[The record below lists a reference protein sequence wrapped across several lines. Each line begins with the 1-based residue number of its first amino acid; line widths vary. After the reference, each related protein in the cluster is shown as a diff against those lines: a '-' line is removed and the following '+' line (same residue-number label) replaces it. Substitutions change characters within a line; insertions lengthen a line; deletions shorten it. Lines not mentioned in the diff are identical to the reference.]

1 MARREVDDSYTN
13 GSVVEVVSMEEGSK
27 MDKEQQVHDDHQNPQ
42 APDGG
47 DDDGDVVVFGMPMSF
62 TFLQMLLAE
71 FLGTFFLMFAGL
83 GAITVEE
90 KKGAVTFP
98 GVAVAWGAAVMAMV
112 YAVGHV
118 SGAHLNPAVTLGF
131 AVAGRFPWRRAPAYA
146 LAQTVAATAASVVL
160 RLMFGGRHAPV
171 PATLPGGA
179 HAQSL
184 VVEFV
189 ITFYL
194 MFVIMAVATDDQAVG
209 HMAGVAVGGTIMLN
223 VLFAGPVS
231 GASMNPARSIGPA
244 LVGSKYTALWVYIL
258 GPFAGAAAGAW
269 AYSLIRLTSDRP
281 LHEVTKGGT
290 DRTD

>member
-13 GSVVEVVSMEEGSK
+13 GSVVEVVSIEEGSK
-27 MDKEQQVHDDHQNPQ
+27 MDKEDDHQNPQ

-47 DDDGDVVVFGMPMSF
+47 DVVVCGMPMSF

-71 FLGTFFLMFAGL
+71 FLATFFLMFAGL

-146 LAQTVAATAASVVL
+146 LAQTAAATAASVVL

-184 VVEFV
+184 VIEFV

-269 AYSLIRLTSDRP
+269 AYSLIRLT
-281 LHEVTKGGT
+281 G

>member
-1 MARREVDDSYTN
+1 MIVCLVNLVVDRRRRCV
-13 GSVVEVVSMEEGSK
+13 
-27 MDKEQQVHDDHQNPQ
+27 Q
-42 APDGG
+42 
-47 DDDGDVVVFGMPMSF
+47 
-62 TFLQMLLAE
+62 LLAE
-71 FLGTFFLMFAGL
+71 FLATFFLMFTGL

-146 LAQTVAATAASVVL
+146 LAQTAAATAASVVL

-179 HAQSL
+179 NAQSL
-184 VVEFV
+184 VIEFV

-194 MFVIMAVATDDQAVG
+194 MFVIMAVATDDQAVNG
-209 HMAGVAVGGTIMLN
+209 SHPHHEYLSVLTYRSSDSGFTGGSYGWSGCGWNHHAQCAVCWVWARTI
-223 VLFAGPVS
+223 AHAHS
-231 GASMNPARSIGPA
+231 HSHTR
-244 LVGSKYTALWVYIL
+244 K
-258 GPFAGAAAGAW
+258 
-269 AYSLIRLTSDRP
+269 
-281 LHEVTKGGT
+281 
-290 DRTD
+290 

>member
-13 GSVVEVVSMEEGSK
+13 GSVVEVVSIEEGSK
-27 MDKEQQVHDDHQNPQ
+27 MDKEDDHQNPQ

-47 DDDGDVVVFGMPMSF
+47 DVVVCGMPMSF

-71 FLGTFFLMFAGL
+71 FLATFFLMFAGL

-146 LAQTVAATAASVVL
+146 LAQTAAATAASVVL

-171 PATLPGGA
+171 PDTLPGGA

-184 VVEFV
+184 VIEFV

-209 HMAGVAVGGTIMLN
+209 HMAGVAVGEPSCSM
-223 VLFAGPVS
+223 PVS

-269 AYSLIRLTSDRP
+269 AYSLIRLT
-281 LHEVTKGGT
+281 G